1 MNMDK
6 NLIAERFSKA
16 IGTYTQE
23 ANIQQQIAEKM
34 IHLLQQYLP
43 PTPLG
48 KVVEF
53 GCGTM
58 QLLPAALSYP
68 ATEAT
73 SPE

>member
-16 IGTYTQE
+16 IGTYTRE

-43 PTPLG
+43 PTVGESGRIWLRHR
-48 KVVEF
+48 
-53 GCGTM
+53 
-58 QLLPAALSYP
+58 QLLPAALSYS

>member
-16 IGTYTQE
+16 IGTYTRE

-43 PTPLG
+43 PESGRIWLRHR
-48 KVVEF
+48 
-53 GCGTM
+53 